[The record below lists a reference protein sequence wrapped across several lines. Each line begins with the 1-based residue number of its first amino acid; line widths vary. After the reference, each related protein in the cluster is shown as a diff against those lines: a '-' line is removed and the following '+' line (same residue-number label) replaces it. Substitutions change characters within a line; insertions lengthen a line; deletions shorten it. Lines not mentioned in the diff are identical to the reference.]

1 MKQYGLIEP
10 SIVECRRAKSYVM
23 FHTIVSI
30 VFAVI
35 ALIAGI
41 VAKNGWISVIL
52 ILGDAIQAGCY
63 YLSVKTTVLGVTRHF
78 VAGHIGV
85 LFDRNFISPMAK
97 IVSIDRHSSFFER
110 IFGATTIRVRTS
122 GGMTCR
128 YSGMDAAS
136 ALKMYQ
142 VFQKYVVL
150 SEQRPGTS
158 SGNENA

>member
-23 FHTIVSI
+23 FHTIASI

-41 VAKNGWISVIL
+41 AAKNAGIAIALIL
-52 ILGDAIQAGCY
+52 IDAIQAGCY

-78 VAGHIGV
+78 VAGHVGV
-85 LFDRNFISPMAK
+85 LFDRNFVTPMAK
-97 IVSIDRHSSFFER
+97 VVSIDRHSSFFER

-122 GGMTCR
+122 GGMVCR
-128 YSGMDAAS
+128 FSGMDAAS
-136 ALKMYQ
+136 AAKMFQ
-142 VFQKYVVL
+142 VFQKYVIL
-150 SEQRPGTS
+150 AEQTQASQNP
-158 SGNENA
+158 NA

>member
-10 SIVECRRAKSYVM
+10 TIVECRRAKSYVM

-30 VFAVI
+30 IFAVI
-35 ALIAGI
+35 ALIVGVAAKNAGI
-41 VAKNGWISVIL
+41 ALLL
-52 ILGDAIQAGCY
+52 ILADAIQAGCY
-63 YLSVKTTVLGVTRHF
+63 YLSVKTTVLGATRHF

-128 YSGMDAAS
+128 YSGMDAVS

-150 SEQRPGTS
+150 AEQRPS
-158 SGNENA
+158 APSQNENG